1 VARGL
6 TPFLFEDGVMDPL
19 AQRLR
24 DVVFAPVGDHL
35 AEVGL
40 EVEGPETRGAFV
52 EMLTDLR
59 ATSVGELTVEIVIEP
74 FDRVVAIDL
83 GLFRTHLALSHQARG

>member
-1 VARGL
+1 V

-24 DVVFAPVGDHL
+24 DVILAPVGDHF

-40 EVEGPETRGAFV
+40 EVEGPETRSAFV

-59 ATSVGELTVEIVIEP
+59 AANIGELTVEIVIEP
-74 FDRVVAIDL
+74 FDRLVAIDV
-83 GLFRTHLALSHQARG
+83 GLFRTHLALSHQPRG